1 MQLTEIKA
9 ASIPI
14 GLDKGNV
21 SNTVEHVF
29 REWRKTDHGALVTH
43 LAYEVYCELEDAP
56 EEQGMRV
63 NIVAHIPVDDAI
75 AYKLMK
81 TGVDDD

>member
-1 MQLTEIKA
+1 MQLTEIVA

-14 GLDKGNV
+14 GLDKDV
-21 SNTVEHVF
+21 SDTMAHVF
-29 REWRKTDHGALVTH
+29 REWRKTKHGRLITE
-43 LAYEVYCELEDAP
+43 LASQIFCQLKDAP

-63 NIVAHIPVDDAI
+63 IIVAQIPMDDAI

-81 TGVDDD
+81 TGIDDE

>member
-1 MQLTEIKA
+1 MQLTEIQV

-14 GLDKGNV
+14 GLDKDV
-21 SNTVEHVF
+21 SDTIAHVF
-29 REWRKTDHGALVTH
+29 REWRKTEHGHMVSS
-43 LAYEVYCELEDAP
+43 LASEVYCQLENAP

-63 NIVAHIPVDDAI
+63 NIVAQISLDDAI

-81 TGVDDD
+81 TGADDE